1 MLSQKFVFC
10 KSKNFTSDNKI
21 QMPPTIPVN
30 HYSGP
35 RNQQNRTKV
44 LFYYPMLIVYNAP
57 KSCLK
62 HSNLLTVNELEPQQ
76 NTRPKPSPC
85 RRTPQKEATNPHPIK
100 SRSEYPVGMRP
111 AAQYTPFRRTKR
123 PSPEIQLRAF

>member
-57 KSCLK
+57 RSCLK
-62 HSNLLTVNELEPQQ
+62 HSNLLTVNELEPQL
-76 NTRPKPSPC
+76 
-85 RRTPQKEATNPHPIK
+85 TPGRNQTPAATTEAMNPHSIK
-100 SRSEYPVGMRP
+100 SRSGYPVGMRP